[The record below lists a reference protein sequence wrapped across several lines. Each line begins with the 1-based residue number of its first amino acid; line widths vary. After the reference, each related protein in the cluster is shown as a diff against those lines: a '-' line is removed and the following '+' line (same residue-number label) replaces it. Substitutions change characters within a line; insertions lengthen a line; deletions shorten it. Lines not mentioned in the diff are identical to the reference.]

1 MSDIPGINIIDQTS
15 KMITVYDTPYH
26 FGWISFLYLAITL
39 ILVIGGIFLLEKIPK
54 LTIPL
59 VLPIII
65 CLGGFLFS
73 QVLLSGFTIKEK
85 EEITYTVTMDK
96 TTPYIDLL
104 NYELIE
110 INGNTYVFKTKI
122 NP

>member
-1 MSDIPGINIIDQTS
+1 MNNIPGINIINQTS
-15 KMITVYDTPYH
+15 EMVTVYGTSYH
-26 FGWISFLYLAITL
+26 FKESILYLVIVL

-54 LTIPL
+54 FVPL

-65 CLGGFLFS
+65 CLGGFLAA
-73 QVLLSGFTIKEK
+73 QGIMAGFQKEEK
-85 EEITYTVTMDK
+85 EIITYTVTMDK

-104 NYELIE
+104 DYELIE
-110 INGNTYVFKTKI
+110 IKDNNTYIFKTKI

>member
-1 MSDIPGINIIDQTS
+1 MVP
-15 KMITVYDTPYH
+15 
-26 FGWISFLYLAITL
+26 L
-39 ILVIGGIFLLEKIPK
+39 I
-54 LTIPL
+54 
-59 VLPIII
+59 LPIII

-73 QVLLSGFTIKEK
+73 QVILSGFTVKEK

-104 NYELIE
+104 DYELIE
-110 INGNTYVFKTKI
+110 NNGNTYVFKTKI